1 MRAKM
6 KRLVIAG
13 AAALGVLALAA
24 PNASATSK
32 QSDYVKMKVNPN
44 CTILVFVSD
53 TFTPGKVEA
62 QAHFSC
68 KKGDNLFTPYISIDR
83 DSTHGL
89 GKKSAGLKVI
99 NKDKGFGGFETS
111 TADKS
116 GTQCYKAVVLVV
128 YPDPA
133 DVNQGQTVKTPC
145 LNT

>member
-1 MRAKM
+1 M
-6 KRLVIAG
+6 KRLAIAG
-13 AAALGVLALAA
+13 AAALGVLALAT

-44 CTILVFVSD
+44 CWIKVYVDDHQYS
-53 TFTPGKVEA
+53 GKIRA
-62 QAHFSC
+62 QASFGC
-68 KKGDNLFTPYISIDR
+68 DKGDNLFTPYISIDR
-83 DSTHGL
+83 DSTYGH

-99 NKDKGFGGFETS
+99 NKDKGFGGFETT

-133 DVNQGQTVKTPC
+133 DVNEGQTVKTPC